1 MGCTLSKQVDASR
14 EDSEG
19 SENGKLF
26 TPFHTS

>member
-19 SENGKLF
+19 SEQGKPLLVLY
-26 TPFHTS
+26 